1 MGCGAENANLK
12 SFRFFEIERHLF
24 EEDDH
29 IVHCVTSA
37 NHTVISTNN
46 GFLVAGTSFGQMGAY
61 AQRVY
66 SRRDSKPNCFTR
78 VKFDHY
84 AGTGVGL

>member
-1 MGCGAENANLK
+1 MGCGAENLTIK

-29 IVHCVTSA
+29 IVDCVTSA
-37 NHTVISTNN
+37 NHSVISTNN

-66 SRRDSKPNCFTR
+66 SRRDGKPNSFTR
-78 VKFDHY
+78 VRFQ
-84 AGTGVGL
+84 